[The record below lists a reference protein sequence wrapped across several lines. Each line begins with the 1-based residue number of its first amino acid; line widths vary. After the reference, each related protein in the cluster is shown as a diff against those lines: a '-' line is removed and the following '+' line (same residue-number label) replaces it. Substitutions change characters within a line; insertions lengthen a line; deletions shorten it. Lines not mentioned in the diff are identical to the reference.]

1 VRYHFENCVLDTDRR
16 ELHRSNEAI
25 SITPQVFD
33 LLEYLIRNQQ
43 HVVTKDDL
51 IRVIWSGR
59 IVSDTAITTRINAV
73 RSAIGDTGEQQH
85 LIKTLPRKGFR
96 FVGSVRETQES
107 VETASI
113 DNTAQR
119 SNAIHALSSKPSIA
133 VLPFQ
138 NMSDE
143 AGQEYFVDGLV
154 EDIIT
159 ALSRFKALV
168 VIARQSSFSYRG
180 NAADI
185 KQIGAELGVR
195 YLLEGSLRK
204 SGARLR
210 ITAQLIDAATGA
222 HLWADRFDG
231 DLEEMFDLQDKIA
244 RQVVGAIVPELDR
257 AEIHRA
263 LHAPRSRIDA
273 VTSYYRG
280 LPHFHFPTTPDN
292 NEAAL
297 ADFRNATTID
307 PGFSPAY
314 GGVAGCLAWRRA
326 NSWPGDYAKDNIELS
341 SVAERVKAL
350 GTEDAF
356 SLTNVGFNRF
366 WCLLEFDAG
375 IEMIERAISSNPNY
389 ASAWSARGFLR
400 TWHGEADVAI
410 NDLEFALR
418 LSPRDP
424 LNYVTLLGLALGHH
438 NARRHDDAARWTDK
452 AIRAFPPSF
461 LVGTVQSIVCY
472 VGAGRLEDA
481 QRLMAECLS
490 QRPAMRRATHVPPP
504 WYRSLSLRE
513 ELLEAML
520 KAGLPD

>member
-1 VRYHFENCVLDTDRR
+1 MRYLFENCVLDTDRR
-16 ELHRSNEAI
+16 ELHRSTEAI
-25 SITPQVFD
+25 SIAPQVFD
-33 LLEYLIRNQQ
+33 LLEYLIRNKQ

-59 IVSDTAITTRINAV
+59 IVSDAAITTRINAV
-73 RSAIGDTGEQQH
+73 RSAIGDTGEQQR

-96 FVGSVRETQES
+96 FVGSVLEAQKP
-107 VETASI
+107 VEATAT
-113 DNTAQR
+113 DNAVEQ
-119 SNAIHALSSKPSIA
+119 NAVHALSAKPSIA

-138 NMSDE
+138 NMSDDP
-143 AGQEYFVDGLV
+143 GQEYFADGLV

-159 ALSRFKALV
+159 ALSRFRELV

-180 NAADI
+180 NVYDI
-185 KQIGAELGVR
+185 KKIGQELGVR
-195 YLLEGSLRK
+195 YLLEGSVRK

-210 ITAQLIDAATGA
+210 ITGQLIDVATGA

-231 DLEEMFDLQDKIA
+231 FLEEIFDLQDEVA
-244 RQVVGAIVPELDR
+244 RQVIGAVAPELDR
-257 AEIHRA
+257 AEIYRA
-263 LHAPRSRIDA
+263 IHTPGGSIDA
-273 VTSYYRG
+273 VTAYYRG
-280 LPHFHFPTTPDN
+280 LPHFYFPTTPDN

-297 ADFRNATTID
+297 GDFRNATTID

-326 NSWPGDYAKDNIELS
+326 NSWPGDYARDNIELS
-341 SVAERVKAL
+341 HVVERLKAL

-375 IEMIERAISSNPNY
+375 LEMIERAIRSNPNY
-389 ASAWSARGFLR
+389 ANAWSARGFLR
-400 TWHGEADVAI
+400 TWHGEFDAAI
-410 NDLEFALR
+410 GDLEFALR

-424 LNYVTLLGLALGHH
+424 LNYITLLGLALAYH
-438 NARRHDDAARWTDK
+438 NACRNEEAAEWTDR

-461 LVGTVQSIVCY
+461 LVGTVQSIMCY

-481 QRLMAECLS
+481 QRLMTECLRR
-490 QRPAMRRATHVPPP
+490 RPGMRRATHVPPL
-504 WYRSLSLRE
+504 WYRSPSLRE